1 MFKMFDDIFLE
12 YDFAGANYY
21 IPKHLTF
28 FNGGINGGFSLRK
41 KNKMIECLTKVNI
54 EMINNYKT
62 VMSDFFKI
70 EEPFLFNII
79 NEDVF
84 FVWACEILKFK
95 MPDIFHRKKLSIEFE
110 LELTQ
115 NEVNSNLHPCV
126 YHGWHHNYHSL
137 NYALN
142 FLISSQYFWSILLCK

>member
-1 MFKMFDDIFLE
+1 LFLQIFFK
-12 YDFAGANYY
+12 
-21 IPKHLTF
+21 
-28 FNGGINGGFSLRK
+28 FS
-41 KNKMIECLTKVNI
+41 
-54 EMINNYKT
+54 
-62 VMSDFFKI
+62 SDFFKI